1 MMKKIYLL
9 FLITVAFACGEPTN
23 VETHSNESADSV
35 NETTELLVSKML
47 GDPLIYMDDHFEFL
61 DLIALKTPE
70 EIIISEITKA
80 TLEDSEIF
88 IHDKKLS
95 SLHHFNLNGDY
106 LKSFGAMGEGPGE
119 FLDIGDF
126 AVVGNKICIMSKSKK
141 GLLFYDRA
149 TGVFLN
155 EFRYDLYG
163 DKIAHIGNDEFLVYT
178 NFNVNDEHGS
188 YNVFRIDSEGSVK
201 EKYFPFD
208 EDKQHSMVSMSG
220 YLAKTGNDIYFGLP
234 FDQFVF
240 SYNKDDHNFFPKYST
255 DMLSQY
261 ILENKGDF
269 DAILKPEVLIKS
281 FGGESWNGSTYF
293 ETNSKIYLSLYDLSS
308 LKNVL
313 IDKNTNEVI
322 TISKRS
328 ENPFF
333 KLIDDPVMMAENN
346 ELFFPIYGEK
356 VLSDEYFTYTQSSDF
371 QKRFIDKRD
380 SYEKDHSYFLLKTRI
395 K

>member
-1 MMKKIYLL
+1 M
-9 FLITVAFACGEPTN
+9 AFACGEATN
-23 VETHSNESADSV
+23 VERQSNESLQSA
-35 NETTELLVSKML
+35 NETTELQVSKML

-61 DLIALKTPE
+61 DLIALKTPAD
-70 EIIISEITKA
+70 IVISVITKG
-80 TLEDSEIF
+80 TLEDFEIF
-88 IHDKKLS
+88 IHDKKFS

-106 LKSFGAMGEGPGE
+106 LKSFGALGEGPGE
-119 FLDIGDF
+119 FLDIADF

-141 GLLFYDRA
+141 GLLFYDRL
-149 TGVFLN
+149 TGVYIN
-155 EFRYDLYG
+155 EFRYDIFG
-163 DKIAHIGNDEFLVYT
+163 DKIVYIGNDEFLIYT

-188 YNVFRIDSEGSVK
+188 YNVFRIDSEGSVE

-240 SYNKDDHNFFPKYST
+240 SYNKNEHNFFPKYST
-255 DMLSQY
+255 DTLSQY
-261 ILENKGDF
+261 ILENKEDF

-281 FGGESWNGSTYF
+281 FGVESWNGTTFF
-293 ETNSKIYLSLYDLSS
+293 ETNSKIYLSLYDLST

-313 IDKNTNEVI
+313 IDKNTNGVI
-322 TISKRS
+322 TISKKS

-333 KLIDDPVMMAENN
+333 KLIDDPVLMTQNN

-356 VLSDEYFTYTQSSDF
+356 VLSDEYFTYTQNSDF
-371 QKRFIDKRD
+371 QRKFIDKKD
-380 SYEKDHSYFLLKTRI
+380 SYEKDYSYFLLKTRI